1 MDLKEIGIGGVVV
14 IGGAIYG
21 ISEYGLSDVL
31 KDEIKH
37 VHEIPMEER
46 EAYMSSVVTQFT
58 EFYEGATY
66 GTDDFDFVG
75 SLKYDLNPKRTEF
88 IEVVQ
93 SLHDVPKAEVKNL
106 RKYYAGQWMC
116 DFDDS
121 TMFTDKGWSYTT
133 KMKNKD
139 GRIMVTI
146 SCKPETALGLR
157 S

>member
-31 KDEIKH
+31 TDEIKY

-46 EAYMSSVVTQFT
+46 E
-58 EFYEGATY
+58 
-66 GTDDFDFVG
+66 D
-75 SLKYDLNPKRTEF
+75 DLNPKRTEF
-88 IEVVQ
+88 VEVVQ

-116 DFDDS
+116 DFEDS

-139 GRIMVTI
+139 GRIMVTV
-146 SCKPETALGLR
+146 SCKPEQKLGLR